1 MSRLNRREILEG
13 IGVFSIVASL
23 VFVGLQVNQ
32 SQRAG
37 QGQELV
43 SYLELA
49 GNMRSV
55 LIDNAEVWQKA
66 CAGES
71 LNAADRTRAAQLFKT
86 YIEFSY
92 LASITSRVGIM
103 QGSDEFLANRVA
115 ANLHRYPGFAKL
127 AAEQTQWTAEGERA
141 VDDPNVRKFHDAI
154 VARIEVLRKIEPN
167 ADYDVMW
174 CGM

>member
-1 MSRLNRREILEG
+1 M
-13 IGVFSIVASL
+13 
-23 VFVGLQVNQ
+23 NQ

-37 QGQELV
+37 EGQELV

-71 LNAADRTRAAQLFKT
+71 LNSVDRTRAAQLFKT

-92 LASITSRVGIM
+92 LASVTSRVGII
-103 QGSDEFLANRVA
+103 GDGDAFLVNRVA

-127 AAEQTQWTAEGERA
+127 AAEQG
-141 VDDPNVRKFHDAI
+141 
-154 VARIEVLRKIEPN
+154 
-167 ADYDVMW
+167 
-174 CGM
+174 